1 VSRYVKPSKHWRQ
14 KKKEQQ
20 PRSLLPPS
28 FMRAYRPAVA
38 KICEAGLQ
46 TVGKKQ
52 VKFHNAQATARKY
65 VK

>member
-1 VSRYVKPSKHWRQ
+1 
-14 KKKEQQ
+14 
-20 PRSLLPPS
+20 
-28 FMRAYRPAVA
+28 MRAYRPAVA

-65 VK
+65 VKLAFEFCKLN